1 MKRHRPPSMSR
12 AFDSAFNI
20 IKMNHLRANY
30 GAALF
35 NSILMKAMEDD
46 VLRKNLEDYMNMS
59 MEELVA
65 LPPEEKEHAF
75 NLIQAARSGVDPS
88 PPPNPANLVSTED
101 PQGEA
106 EMPKRPMAKALDAFF
121 NAEFIR
127 KNVIGMQG
135 GTEYSMPE
143 GVASMAQRPQ
153 VPEMQP
159 RGLFGRMKPTGEMT
173 VGQRPPVSQLP
184 GMPPAPLSEG
194 PVQQNAPNPM
204 GSFGTGGEHG
214 GIGLTQRTAPGAQ
227 VTRMPRPSPFPVN
240 VEDDHAMG
248 AFQEQHPSFSGRG
261 FEAGNRGAYGSP
273 IKTSEAQSRLGS
285 LTGDKLT
292 DYSPLSVIPSGTYG
306 DQFAPNINYNKLQ

>member
-12 AFDSAFNI
+12 AFDSAFDI

-35 NSILMKAMEDD
+35 DSILMKAMEDD

-59 MEELVA
+59 MEELIA

-106 EMPKRPMAKALDAFF
+106 TMPKKPMAKALDAFF

-127 KNVIGMQG
+127 KNVIGMQDG
-135 GTEYSMPE
+135 IEYSMPPS
-143 GVASMAQRPQ
+143 VASMAQRPQ

-159 RGLFGRMKPTGEMT
+159 TGFFGRMKPTGDMT

-194 PVQQNAPNPM
+194 PVQQNPPHPM
-204 GSFGTGGEHG
+204 GDMMGVGA
-214 GIGLTQRTAPGAQ
+214 APGAE
-227 VTRMPRPSPFPVN
+227 VTRMPRPGPYPGYSQRETHTPPDRNPSLSNIREQTPYSQTAYLHQGQPAVGEPKLQADRRFASRGYNFYHGPS
-240 VEDDHAMG
+240 APQG
-248 AFQEQHPSFSGRG
+248 A
-261 FEAGNRGAYGSP
+261 
-273 IKTSEAQSRLGS
+273 
-285 LTGDKLT
+285 
-292 DYSPLSVIPSGTYG
+292 YG
-306 DQFAPNINYNKLQ
+306 DQFAPDIRYE